1 MFDDV
6 VGNPKWNA
14 IVPGVFGTNIT
25 VLPFQDVSAPQGY
38 MLTYRGQSGYPIN
51 YSCDYPIIIES
62 STGGSWSNEFYF
74 CLYGVSAATLGYGP
88 CQVSGG
94 FPGGIVEAKLYDGS
108 NTNGLDINGGG
119 VYITNSI
126 MGRFGLGSC
135 DSRYVTIESRSSVSF
150 VYFNLP
156 PHPVNPDFYC
166 NPIANVLNQPFVQQW
181 CGFGTNYTAG
191 FIMSAV
197 NNDNPRNW
205 RYPGSSCDS
214 NTNKQFRVRFD
225 GNQCCDSQACAS
237 TPSLIYGVSAGKM
250 NLSFQ
255 LQPGFSYEIVYKND
269 LRDTNWLTLL
279 PWIGGTGTITLHDP
293 MTSPKRFYRLNYTT
307 E

>member
-1 MFDDV
+1 
-6 VGNPKWNA
+6 
-14 IVPGVFGTNIT
+14 
-25 VLPFQDVSAPQGY
+25 

-225 GNQCCDSQACAS
+225 GSPCCDSQACA
-237 TPSLIYGVSAGKM
+237 TALPPPSLTASDDPGYMS
-250 NLSFQ
+250 LSLSMQ
-255 LQPGFSYEIVYKND
+255 TGFTYTVFYKNSLTD
-269 LRDTNWLTLL
+269 SNWLPL
-279 PWIGGTGTITLHDP
+279 TILQGNGSVTVLDLMDHP
-293 MTSPKRFYRLNYTT
+293 SRFYRLGYRTN
-307 E
+307 